1 VGRAGAG
8 VYRRV
13 DFTQT
18 AYSCARRGIS
28 LSAVGSRIRAL
39 FDGAATAARKGAVAF
54 IRYCFWAFAHGLVRC
69 LCLVAGSLNINYIA
83 PLLACGIFVAVVSI
97 SLNMNYAL
105 AVEYNGKFMGYIA
118 DESIFNQAEEEV
130 QNRIVFE
137 DYIRPENAIGK
148 FSIVTVRNMQL
159 QNKISW
165 PTI

>member
-1 VGRAGAG
+1 M
-8 VYRRV
+8 
-13 DFTQT
+13 
-18 AYSCARRGIS
+18 
-28 LSAVGSRIRAL
+28 
-39 FDGAATAARKGAVAF
+39 
-54 IRYCFWAFAHGLVRC
+54 
-69 LCLVAGSLNINYIA
+69 
-83 PLLACGIFVAVVSI
+83 AVVSI